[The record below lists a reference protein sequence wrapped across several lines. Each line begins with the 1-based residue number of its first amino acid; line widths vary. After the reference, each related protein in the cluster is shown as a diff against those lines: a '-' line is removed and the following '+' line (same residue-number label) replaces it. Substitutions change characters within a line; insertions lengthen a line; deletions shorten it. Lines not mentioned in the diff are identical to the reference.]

1 MKIIQS
7 LLKSYILDKN
17 AYIELRETNF
27 FILIMLYMISRIP
40 YFLVFRIYEEIS
52 IQILGKKIIFDFLLI
67 LFRIL
72 LLLIFNQLF
81 IKKYDNKSIGKAI
94 VSFSVIDIIS
104 LFVYPFHL
112 LFKIVNAILGIYSII
127 YIAHFIKIKD
137 GIESSNKKNI
147 YLHIAMAYM
156 LAWFMTTFLLIIV
169 NSIKVIS

>member
-27 FILIMLYMISRIP
+27 FLLIMLYMISRIP

-52 IQILGKKIIFDFLLI
+52 IQILGK
-67 LFRIL
+67 
-72 LLLIFNQLF
+72 LF